1 MEPPLCFVP
10 VPQCCRSLCGH
21 AASGILVCML
31 VDAHFHSD
39 DLYNLDPGFPNRYLA
54 AGVVGLASVHDG
66 AGLEATRRIMANA
79 GPYLVSFGLH
89 PQLPVMDEAGRL
101 ENLAA
106 SGQIAAIGECG
117 FDFFG
122 DVPQRVRNDEYLEA
136 QRRVFEF
143 QLELA
148 EYHGLPLV
156 LHLRRADDLLF
167 GYSRRLS
174 CLPAVILHS
183 WGGPANEALD
193 FRARC
198 PNARFSFGGTI
209 LNGNKKARVSAA
221 ALPAE
226 AILSETDAPFQP
238 PREAP
243 LPGARLIREYSTI
256 EDLPAT
262 IRELAGLRAVDPTQI
277 QEQINANFMEVFG
290 HAL

>member
-1 MEPPLCFVP
+1 
-10 VPQCCRSLCGH
+10 
-21 AASGILVCML
+21 ML
-31 VDAHFHSD
+31 VDTHFHAD
-39 DLYNLDPGFPNRYLA
+39 DLYSHDPDFPTRYLA
-54 AGVVGLASVHDG
+54 ASVVGLASVHDE
-66 AGLEATRRIMANA
+66 AGLEATRRIMNSA
-79 GPYLVSFGLH
+79 GPYLLSFGLH

-122 DVPQRVRNDEYLEA
+122 DVPQRVRNDENMKA
-136 QRRVFEF
+136 QQTVFEF

-148 EYHGLPLV
+148 ERHGLPMV

-167 GYSRRLS
+167 SYSRRLS
-174 CLPAVILHS
+174 RLPAIILHS

-198 PNARFSFGGTI
+198 PNAKFSFGGTI
-209 LNGNKKARVSAA
+209 LNGNKKARASAA
-221 ALPAE
+221 ALPAG

-256 EDLPAT
+256 EDIQVTL
-262 IRELAGLRAVDPTQI
+262 RELAGLRAVDPALI
-277 QEQINANFMEVFG
+277 QEQINTNFMEVFA